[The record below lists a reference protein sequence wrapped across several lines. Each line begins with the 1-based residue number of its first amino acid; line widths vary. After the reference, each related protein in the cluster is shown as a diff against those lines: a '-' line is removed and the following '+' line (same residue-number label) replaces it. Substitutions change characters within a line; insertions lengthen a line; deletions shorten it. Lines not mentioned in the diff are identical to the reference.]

1 MLFLYE
7 KGGNKMINSRWERL
21 KVVFEGIIIGILSGL
36 VVSGFRKII
45 ELISSQFIFIANLA
59 RHNIMWILFL
69 VFMNLSIAG
78 ICYYLVHVDN
88 NIKGSGIPQVEGQ
101 LRGQIDYNWWSVLS
115 KKFIGGCLSISSGLF
130 LGREGPSIQLGSAVG
145 QGIAEITNKNTNIR
159 KLMISGGAAAGLAA
173 AFNAPIASTLFVV
186 EEIYHRFSVFTVL
199 ICLSASISAD
209 FVSTAIFGKIPVL
222 HMKYASVIPL
232 HDYLYLIIL
241 GIILGIFGRL
251 YEHGTLHINN
261 YYQRLKWV
269 SPWVFKIIPFLLV
282 IPVEMY
288 WPDVV
293 GGGSNIVLASAK
305 LIPAIITLLIIFALR
320 FIMSILSYATGL
332 PGGIFLPMLT
342 LGALLGAIFASILIY
357 LQILPTV
364 YFINFI
370 IISMCGFFACVSQSP
385 FTAILL
391 ITEMVGSLQNL
402 MALSFVTLISYE
414 IADLLG
420 NRPIYEEMLKN
431 LLKSHDGN

>member
-7 KGGNKMINSRWERL
+7 EGGTIMTNSRWERL
-21 KVVFEGIIIGILSGL
+21 KIVFKGVTIGTLSGL

-45 ELISSQFIFIANLA
+45 ELFSSQFIFIANLA
-59 RHNIMWILFL
+59 RHNIIWVALLI
-69 VFMNLSIAG
+69 FMNLLIAV
-78 ICYYLVHVDN
+78 ICYYFVHADN

-101 LRGQIDYNWWSVLS
+101 LRGQMDYNWWSVLS
-115 KKFIGGCLSISSGLF
+115 KKFVGGCLSISSGLF

-145 QGIAEITNKNTNIR
+145 QGIAEVTSQNNNVR
-159 KLMISGGAAAGLAA
+159 KLMISGGAAAGLSA

-186 EEIYHRFSVFTVL
+186 EEIYHKFSIFTVL
-199 ICLSASISAD
+199 ICLSASISSD
-209 FVSTAIFGKIPVL
+209 FISTAIFGKIPVL
-222 HMKYASVIPL
+222 RMKYTSVIPL
-232 HDYLYLIIL
+232 HDYQYLIIL
-241 GIILGIFGRL
+241 GLILGVFGRL
-251 YEHGTLHINN
+251 YEQGTLHINS
-261 YYQRLKWV
+261 YYQQLKWV
-269 SPWVFKIIPFLLV
+269 SPWVFKVFPFLLV

-288 WPDVV
+288 WPSVV
-293 GGGSNIVLASAK
+293 GGGSNIVLASAN
-305 LIPAIITLLIIFALR
+305 LLPTTTVLLIIFVLR

-357 LQILPTV
+357 LQILPTM
-364 YFINFI
+364 YFVNFI

-402 MALSFVTLISYE
+402 MALSFVTLVAYE
-414 IADLLG
+414 TADLLG
-420 NRPIYEEMLKN
+420 NRPIYETMLKT
-431 LLKSHDGN
+431 LLKSHHN